1 MKVDHSKQEEIL
13 RQYAEKAITFD
24 AKIEIAQVSFDGPEE
39 NILANVTLWHPD
51 KVDLNLCEKVSGLLN
66 EMLDKKD
73 PFKETYTLEVS
84 SLSLTR
90 KLKTPDD
97 FRRAIGETIAI
108 KFREKEKPDYTGL
121 LIDWQND
128 NVTVQQKTKNISTP
142 YSEIKHASIVF

>member
-13 RQYAEKAITFD
+13 REYAQKAIAFD

-51 KVDLNLCEKVSGLLN
+51 KVDLKLCEKVSGILN

-97 FRRAIGETIAI
+97 FRRAIGETII
-108 KFREKEKPDYTGL
+108 VKFREKEKPDFTGL

-128 NVTVQQKTKNISTP
+128 VVTVQQKNKNISTP
-142 YSEIKHASIVF
+142 YAEIKHASIVF